1 MNLADY
7 IYKEG
12 DCVFF
17 DTENYADETSIKLSI
32 DYEDGDRIIWKWD
45 NVKHSGILRCA
56 GANNTLFKLE
66 KITILG

>member
-12 DCVFF
+12 DFFFF
-17 DTENYADETSIKLSI
+17 DTENYTDESSIKLSI

-45 NVKHSGILRCA
+45 NVRHSGILRSF

-66 KITILG
+66 KITALG

>member
-12 DCVFF
+12 DCFFF
-17 DTENYADETSIKLSI
+17 DTENYIDGNTIKLSL

-45 NVKHSGILRCA
+45 NVRNSGILRSA
-56 GANNTLFKLE
+56 GSNNTLFKLE
-66 KITILG
+66 KITILE